1 MALHRDSFI
10 SKKDL
15 RDTIR
20 AQHEQL
26 TNLRA
31 ERQSLLTEV
40 NRQTSTI
47 SVTHKEN
54 VKLKTLVT
62 ELEGQVQVQST
73 LVTTAR
79 IASQESHQ
87 GFAAIKV
94 EYQKAYDRA
103 IALQNEV
110 YALQESNEYLQNIR
124 PWCTKIQ
131 EWFIRVTRRPRY

>member
-1 MALHRDSFI
+1 M
-10 SKKDL
+10 
-15 RDTIR
+15 
-20 AQHEQL
+20 
-26 TNLRA
+26 
-31 ERQSLLTEV
+31 
-40 NRQTSTI
+40 
-47 SVTHKEN
+47 
-54 VKLKTLVT
+54 LKTLVT

-79 IASQESHQ
+79 IASQESHK

-103 IALQNEV
+103 IDLQNEV